1 LKLKENKMTQLTNE
15 TALITLPTAPI
26 DWNWHLDPSTLASEP
41 QALKA
46 ALLAIDQPLYLAAVN
61 GAVAVSH
68 QTTSP
73 TAESPKVLGF
83 AQAIQAEDLGSDAFK
98 QAHGVKYAYHGGAMA
113 NGIASVEL
121 VIALGQAGFLCS
133 FGAAGLV
140 PDVIEDSIKR
150 IQAALPNGPF
160 AVNLIHAPS
169 EEALESGA
177 VERFLKLGVKT
188 VEASAYLGL
197 TEHIVHYRVAGLSQA
212 ADGSVYIG
220 HKVIAKI
227 SRTEVAERFMS
238 PAPQKLLDKLLA
250 AGKITALQ
258 AELALQVPMADD
270 ITAEADSG
278 GHTDNRPFLTLLPTI
293 IQQRDQLQA
302 KYNYKT
308 PLRVGAGGG
317 IGTPESTLAA
327 YNMGAAYVVL
337 GSVNQAC
344 VEAGASEHTRKLLAN
359 VEMAD
364 VTMAP
369 AADMFE
375 MGVKLQVVKR
385 GSMFAMR
392 ANKLYELY
400 SNYASIEAIP
410 SVEREKI
417 EKQIFRQ
424 NLDQVW
430 ETTMAFFHARD
441 PEMLARVKN
450 DPKRKMALIFRWYLG
465 LSSRWSNEGETGR
478 EMDYQIWAGPSLG
491 AFNSWVKETYLVDY
505 QQRQAVDVA
514 LHLLTGAAYLAR
526 INQLK
531 QQGILIHHSL
541 LNYQPSRSF
550 LTSATTI

>member
-1 LKLKENKMTQLTNE
+1 MTQAVNKNP
-15 TALITLPTAPI
+15 LISINKANV
-26 DWNWHLDPSTLASEP
+26 DWNWSVKEAN
-41 QALKA
+41 LKKDA
-46 ALLAIDQPLYLAAVN
+46 VSVKKALLAIDKPLYFAKCQDDIAVCHELVN
-61 GAVAVSH
+61 NNNDAQSSVIA
-68 QTTSP
+68 
-73 TAESPKVLGF
+73 F
-83 AQAIQAEDLGSDAFK
+83 AQAIKAEELGSEAFK
-98 QAHGVKYAYHGGAMA
+98 KAHGVKYAYHGGAMA

-133 FGAAGLV
+133 FGAAGLI

-177 VERFLKLGVKT
+177 VERFLKLGVNT
-188 VEASAYLGL
+188 VEASAFLAL
-197 TEHIVHYRVAGLSQA
+197 TEHIVHYRVAGLSQN
-212 ADGSVYIG
+212 ADGSININN
-220 HKVIAKI
+220 KVIAKI

-258 AELALQVPMADD
+258 AQLALKVPMADD

-293 IQQRDQLQA
+293 IKQRDQIQA
-302 KYNYKT
+302 KYNYVV

-317 IGTPESTLAA
+317 IGTPESVLAA
-327 YNMGAAYVVL
+327 YNMGAAYIVL

-400 SNYASIEAIP
+400 SNYASIEDIP
-410 SVEREKI
+410 TLEREKI

-430 ETTMAFFHARD
+430 EITKAFFHERD
-441 PEMLARVKN
+441 SAMLSRAIN

-465 LSSRWSNEGETGR
+465 LSSRWSNIGEKGR

-491 AFNSWVKETYLVDY
+491 AFNSWVKASYLADY
-505 QQRQAVDVA
+505 EQRKAVDIA

-526 INQLK
+526 INQLNY
-531 QQGILIHHSL
+531 QGVSVHSSL
-541 LNYQPSRSF
+541 LNYQPEHAF
-550 LTSATTI
+550 VTQ

>member
-1 LKLKENKMTQLTNE
+1 MTQAVNKTP
-15 TALITLPTAPI
+15 LISINKANV
-26 DWNWHLDPSTLASEP
+26 DWNWSVKEAN
-41 QALKA
+41 LKKDA
-46 ALLAIDQPLYLAAVN
+46 ISLKEALLAIDKPLYFAKLQDDIAVCHELSN
-61 GAVAVSH
+61 TNNDAQAQSSVIA
-68 QTTSP
+68 
-73 TAESPKVLGF
+73 F
-83 AQAIQAEDLGSDAFK
+83 AQAIKAEELGSEAFK
-98 QAHGVKYAYHGGAMA
+98 KAHNVKYAYHGGAMA

-133 FGAAGLV
+133 FGAAGLI

-150 IQAALPNGPF
+150 IQAALPHGPF

-177 VERFLKLGVKT
+177 VERFLKLGVNT
-188 VEASAYLGL
+188 VEASAFLAL
-197 TEHIVHYRVAGLSQA
+197 TEHIVHYRVAGLSQN
-212 ADGSVYIG
+212 ADGSININN
-220 HKVIAKI
+220 KVIAKI
-227 SRTEVAERFMS
+227 SRTEVAEKFMS
-238 PAPQKLLDKLLA
+238 PAPQKFLDKLLA

-258 AELALQVPMADD
+258 AELALKVPMADD

-293 IQQRDQLQA
+293 IKQRDQIQA
-302 KYNYKT
+302 KYNYMV

-317 IGTPESTLAA
+317 IGTPESALAA
-327 YNMGAAYVVL
+327 YNMGAAYIVL

-400 SNYASIEAIP
+400 SNYASIEDIP
-410 SVEREKI
+410 ALEREKI

-430 ETTMAFFHARD
+430 EITKAFFHERD
-441 PEMLARVKN
+441 SDMLARAIN

-465 LSSRWSNEGETGR
+465 LSSRWSNIGEKGR

-491 AFNSWVKETYLVDY
+491 AFNSWVKESYLSDY
-505 QQRQAVDVA
+505 EQRKAVDIA

-526 INQLK
+526 INQLSY
-531 QQGILIHHSL
+531 QGVSVHSSL
-541 LNYQPSRSF
+541 LNYQPEHSF
-550 LTSATTI
+550 VTQ

>member
-1 LKLKENKMTQLTNE
+1 MTQAVNKTP
-15 TALITLPTAPI
+15 LISINKANV
-26 DWNWHLDPSTLASEP
+26 DWNWSVKEAN
-41 QALKA
+41 LKKDA
-46 ALLAIDQPLYLAAVN
+46 TSLKKALLAIDKPLYFAKLQNDIAVCHELVN
-61 GAVAVSH
+61 TNNDAQAQSSVIA
-68 QTTSP
+68 
-73 TAESPKVLGF
+73 F
-83 AQAIQAEDLGSDAFK
+83 AQAIKAEELGGEAFK
-98 QAHGVKYAYHGGAMA
+98 KAHNVKYAYHGGAMA

-133 FGAAGLV
+133 FGAAGLI

-150 IQAALPNGPF
+150 IQAALPHGPF

-177 VERFLKLGVKT
+177 VERFLKLGVNT
-188 VEASAYLGL
+188 VEASAFLAL
-197 TEHIVHYRVAGLSQA
+197 TEHIVHYRVAGLSQN
-212 ADGSVYIG
+212 ADGSININN
-220 HKVIAKI
+220 KVIAKI
-227 SRTEVAERFMS
+227 SRTEVAEKFMS
-238 PAPQKLLDKLLA
+238 PAPQKFLDKLLA

-258 AELALQVPMADD
+258 AELALKVPMADD

-293 IQQRDQLQA
+293 IKQRDQIQA
-302 KYNYKT
+302 KYNYVV

-317 IGTPESTLAA
+317 IGTPESALAA
-327 YNMGAAYVVL
+327 YNMGAAYIVL

-400 SNYASIEAIP
+400 SNYASIEDIP
-410 SVEREKI
+410 ALEREKI

-430 ETTMAFFHARD
+430 DITKAFFHERD
-441 PEMLARVKN
+441 SDMLARAIN

-465 LSSRWSNEGETGR
+465 LSSRWSNIGEKGR

-491 AFNSWVKETYLVDY
+491 AFNSWVKESYLSDY
-505 QQRQAVDVA
+505 EQRKAVDIA

-526 INQLK
+526 INQLSY
-531 QQGILIHHSL
+531 QGVSVHSSL
-541 LNYQPSRSF
+541 LNYQPEHSF
-550 LTSATTI
+550 VTQ

>member
-1 LKLKENKMTQLTNE
+1 MTQATNKA
-15 TALITLPTAPI
+15 ALIEINKQQI
-26 DWNWHLDPSTLASEP
+26 DWNWQVAASTLSDDP
-41 QALKA
+41 VSLKN
-46 ALLAIDQPLYLAAVN
+46 ALLEIGKPMYLAKSNNNIAVTHQLM
-61 GAVAVSH
+61 SH
-68 QTTSP
+68 QENTAVDTSS
-73 TAESPKVLGF
+73 ASVLPVLAF
-83 AQAIQAEDLGSDAFK
+83 AQAIKAEELGSAEFK
-98 QAHGVKYAYHGGAMA
+98 KAHGVKYAYHGGAMA

-133 FGAAGLV
+133 FGAAGLI
-140 PDVIEDSIKR
+140 PDVIEESIKR
-150 IQAALPNGPF
+150 IQRALPDGPF
-160 AVNLIHAPS
+160 AVNLIHSPS
-169 EEALESGA
+169 EQALESGA
-177 VERFLKLGVKT
+177 VERFLKLGVNT
-188 VEASAYLGL
+188 VEASAFLAL
-197 TEHIVHYRVAGLSQA
+197 TEHIVHYRVAGLSQNQ
-212 ADGSVYIG
+212 DGSIAINN
-220 HKVIAKI
+220 KVIAKV

-238 PAPQKLLDKLLA
+238 PAPQKFLTKLLA

-258 AELALQVPMADD
+258 AELALKVPMADD

-293 IQQRDQLQA
+293 IKQRDQLQE
-302 KYNYKT
+302 KYNYVT
-308 PLRVGAGGG
+308 LLRVGAGGG
-317 IGTPESTLAA
+317 IGTPESALAA
-327 YNMGAAYVVL
+327 FNMGAAYIVL

-344 VEAGASEHTRKLLAN
+344 VEAGASEHTRRLLAN

-400 SNYASIEAIP
+400 TNYPSIEAIP
-410 SVEREKI
+410 TIEREKV

-430 ETTMAFFHARD
+430 DITKAFFHERD
-441 PEMLARVKN
+441 PDMLTRALD

-465 LSSRWSNEGETGR
+465 LSSRWSNIGEKGR

-491 AFNSWVKETYLVDY
+491 AFNSWVKDSYLADY
-505 QQRQAVDVA
+505 QQRNAVDVA
-514 LHLLTGAAYLAR
+514 LHLLTGAAYLER

-531 QQGILIHHSL
+531 YQGVTVHNSL
-541 LNYQPSRSF
+541 LNYHPAHSF
-550 LTSATTI
+550 LS

>member
-1 LKLKENKMTQLTNE
+1 MTQAINKA
-15 TALITLPTAPI
+15 ALININKPSV
-26 DWNWHLDPSTLASEP
+26 DWNWSVNKATLKKDTLS
-41 QALKA
+41 LKK
-46 ALLAIDQPLYLAAVN
+46 ALLAIDKPLYLAQLEGDIALSHELVN
-61 GAVAVSH
+61 SSNDA
-68 QTTSP
+68 QNETS
-73 TAESPKVLGF
+73 VLGF
-83 AQAIQAEDLGSDAFK
+83 AQAITAQQLGCEQFK
-98 QAHGVKYAYHGGAMA
+98 KAHAVKYAYHGGAMA

-121 VIALGQAGFLCS
+121 VIALGKAGFLCS
-133 FGAAGLV
+133 FGAAGLI
-140 PDVIEDSIKR
+140 PDVIEESIKR
-150 IQAALPNGPF
+150 IQAVLPNGPF

-177 VERFLKLGVKT
+177 VERFLKLGVQT
-188 VEASAYLGL
+188 VEASAFLKL
-197 TEHIVHYRVAGLSQA
+197 TEHIVYYRVAGLSQN
-212 ADGSVYIG
+212 ADGSINIKN
-220 HKVIAKI
+220 KVIAKI

-258 AELALQVPMADD
+258 AELALKVPMADD

-293 IQQRDQLQA
+293 IKQRDQLQA
-302 KYNYKT
+302 KYDYAV

-344 VEAGASEHTRKLLAN
+344 VEAGASEHTRKLLAS

-400 SNYASIEAIP
+400 SNYTSIEAIP
-410 SVEREKI
+410 ALEREKI

-430 ETTMAFFHARD
+430 DITKAFFHERD
-441 PEMLARVKN
+441 HEMLARASN

-465 LSSRWSNEGETGR
+465 LSSRWSNIGEKGR

-491 AFNSWVKETYLVDY
+491 AFNSWVKGSYLADY
-505 QQRQAVDVA
+505 EQRKAVDIA

-531 QQGILIHHSL
+531 YQGVSVHSSL
-541 LNYQPSRSF
+541 LNYHPEHAF
-550 LTSATTI
+550 ITA